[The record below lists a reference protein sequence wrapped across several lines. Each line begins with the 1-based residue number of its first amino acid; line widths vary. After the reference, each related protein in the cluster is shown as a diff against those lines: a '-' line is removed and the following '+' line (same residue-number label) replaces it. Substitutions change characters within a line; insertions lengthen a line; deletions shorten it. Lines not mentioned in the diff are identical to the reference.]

1 MLSSTTVKVFKICD
15 HRCCTSWLEALIC
28 MLLLS
33 SLSLTLGASKGAKW
47 PPPCSFILDFVP
59 SSSGTTISISVSF
72 DSTLVSLLLILLLS
86 CLFCNFVWTSFLKK
100 KVNKQLTVTIWWKL
114 QIHVNMH
121 VHCIMKYN
129 PNKHDDFHLKTTN
142 KLFQHVDK
150 VFSVIQWIFN
160 VDRAGWQN
168 FKKIKVF
175 VHCLQKYKLH
185 KL

>member
-1 MLSSTTVKVFKICD
+1 MASSFY
-15 HRCCTSWLEALIC
+15 LEL
-28 MLLLS
+28 
-33 SLSLTLGASKGAKW
+33 W
-47 PPPCSFILDFVP
+47 P
-59 SSSGTTISISVSF
+59 
-72 DSTLVSLLLILLLS
+72 ILLCHYHLNIGVLRLNFGFTAVNITTL
-86 CLFCNFVWTSFLKK
+86 LFVLQLCMDILLKK

-150 VFSVIQWIFN
+150 VFSIIQWIFN